1 LPLSVECSFRV
12 KLDGHSEQF
21 PANVQK
27 SATCAFV
34 KGGVDERSNLMRE
47 PPGQGPLQAPEASLE
62 DIRRAIQS
70 LTEADMVKLQRY
82 ADNRIHRI
90 GKSASNRDAHLL
102 LTEAMNSLLEV
113 GRRHWYPDRVDLVGF
128 LIGAMRSISSNWAR
142 KAVEGG
148 VLEISETDQIRI
160 SDAGE
165 EQSAL
170 AKTPSPSL
178 DPEQQLIQQ
187 ECQTE
192 DQLIE
197 EIANLFKDRYL
208 ASLILDGWKAG
219 MKGPEIIEALN
230 IDATEYRTEVRLVR
244 RRIATRWPKG
254 MPHVQ

>member
-1 LPLSVECSFRV
+1 
-12 KLDGHSEQF
+12 
-21 PANVQK
+21 
-27 SATCAFV
+27 
-34 KGGVDERSNLMRE
+34 MRE

-82 ADNRIHRI
+82 ADNRIRRI

-142 KAVEGG
+142 KAAEGG

-165 EQSAL
+165 EQKSAI

-178 DPEQQLIQQ
+178 DPEQQLIRQ

-197 EIANLFKDRYL
+197 EIATLFKDRYL

-244 RRIATRWPKG
+244 RRIDERWPKG